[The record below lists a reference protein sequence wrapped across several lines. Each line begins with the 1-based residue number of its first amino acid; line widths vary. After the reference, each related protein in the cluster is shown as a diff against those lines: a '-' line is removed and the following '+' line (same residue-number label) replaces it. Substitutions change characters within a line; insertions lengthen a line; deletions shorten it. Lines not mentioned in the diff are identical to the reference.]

1 MSSTKPFAFDT
12 IANFDEHI
20 ERSIP
25 NYDLLAEAIISIAP
39 YFLYDNTAVVD
50 LGCSTGNIMER
61 INHTGIKYGYDISR
75 NLLPINH
82 DNCVYA
88 LEDIADDNF
97 QMPEQSSLVLS
108 IFTMQF
114 LPRSKRPQLMRKIY
128 NSLIEGGAFIWAEK
142 VHAES
147 SFWEH
152 ILNSSHYDFK
162 HKAFTSEEILDKE
175 RDLRGMMRLQTSDQ
189 NMSMAWEAGFEN
201 STLLWKF
208 YNFEC
213 HILMKEKT
221 SDPTLLW
228 NIFANE
234 NNAGLLHANDVE

>member
-1 MSSTKPFAFDT
+1 MSSTEPFAFDT
-12 IANFDEHI
+12 IKDFDNHI
-20 ERSIP
+20 ARSIP

-39 YFLYDNTAVVD
+39 YFLADNTAVVD

-61 INHTGIKYGYDISR
+61 INHKGTKYGYDISR
-75 NLLPINH
+75 NLLPVSH

-88 LEDIADDNF
+88 LEDIADYNF
-97 QMPEQSSLVLS
+97 KMPRPSSLVLS

-114 LPRSKRPQLMRKIY
+114 LPRAQRPHLMKKIY

-152 ILNSSHYDFK
+152 TLNSSHYDFK
-162 HKAFTSEEILDKE
+162 HKSFTSQEILDKE
-175 RDLRGMMRLQTSDQ
+175 RDLRGMMRLQTSEE
-189 NMSMAWEAGFEN
+189 NISMAREAKFRN

-213 HILMKEKT
+213 HILMKERFV
-221 SDPTLLW
+221 DPTLLW
-228 NIFANE
+228 NVFAKE
-234 NNAGLLHANDVE
+234 NNAGLIDANDVE